1 MMNVQWNDILDV
13 ALNVPNA
20 LCTFYFQSRA
30 CNIKYK
36 KTYVAVFFLVISLLT
51 FLQDIECIS
60 QEFHVVVACITIVLG
75 TQIFVVEKRLAALQF
90 CILLYLSLVL
100 CEALSYVVCFIL
112 FGESILVMI
121 NEIRSMI
128 YIKLYFAIA
137 SFIVE
142 YAVYRLWR
150 GRTDKLKENL
160 NNGIF
165 IILPL
170 ELVIAWC
177 SLWISLAEQENS
189 NAAVFL
195 VASIIFALIFNI
207 MQLVIS
213 EQDIRKQKEL
223 VRTEILKSQLDN
235 QNSRRKELK
244 KEVEKADETK
254 RYILENV
261 GRAERFLGEKQGE
274 NAREQLQGIVD
285 TIAVKY
291 MYSNNKIADALLSQ
305 KAKVCDEYGIQLS
318 CRLDFPDNMPV
329 DNAKLCIILSNLL
342 DNAIRACCELKPD
355 VGKEHKPFIS
365 LKVNEQF
372 GYLVI
377 RQENSFNG
385 IVENRRSGAF
395 SEHGLGLEIIKSIA
409 DELKGELVTK
419 HDDKVFVTSVGVPLA

>member
-13 ALNVPNA
+13 ALNIPNA

-150 GRTDKLKENL
+150 GRTYKLKENL

-195 VASIIFALIFNI
+195 VASIIFALILNI

-244 KEVEKADETK
+244 KELEKADETK

-261 GRAERFLGEKQGE
+261 GRAERFLEEKQGE

-285 TIAVKY
+285 AIAVKY
-291 MYSNNKIADALLSQ
+291 MYSNNKIADALLSD
-305 KAKVCDEYGIQLS
+305 KAKLCEEYGIELK
-318 CRLDFPDNMPV
+318 CRLDFPDNMPI
-329 DNAKLCIILSNLL
+329 DNARLCIVLSNLI
-342 DNAIRACCELKPD
+342 DNAIRACRELTE
-355 VGKEHKPFIS
+355 GSTAEHKPFIS

-419 HDDKVFVTSVGVPLA
+419 HDDKVFVTSVGVPLM

>member
-1 MMNVQWNDILDV
+1 M
-13 ALNVPNA
+13 
-20 LCTFYFQSRA
+20 
-30 CNIKYK
+30 
-36 KTYVAVFFLVISLLT
+36 
-51 FLQDIECIS
+51 
-60 QEFHVVVACITIVLG
+60 
-75 TQIFVVEKRLAALQF
+75 
-90 CILLYLSLVL
+90 
-100 CEALSYVVCFIL
+100 CFIL

-142 YAVYRLWR
+142 YAVYRLWM
-150 GRTDKLKENL
+150 GRADKLKENL

-213 EQDIRKQKEL
+213 EQDIRKQKEF
-223 VRTEILKSQLDN
+223 VRAEILKSQMYN
-235 QNSRRKELK
+235 QDSRKKELK
-244 KEVEKADETK
+244 KELEKADETK
-254 RYILENV
+254 RYILGNV
-261 GRAERFLGEKQGE
+261 GRAERFLEEKQGE

-285 TIAVKY
+285 AIAVKY
-291 MYSNNKIADALLSQ
+291 MYSNNKIADALLSD
-305 KAKVCDEYGIQLS
+305 KAKLCEEYGIELK
-318 CRLDFPDNMPV
+318 CRLDFPANMPI
-329 DNAKLCIILSNLL
+329 DNARLCIILSNLI
-342 DNAIRACCELKPD
+342 DNAIRACRELTE
-355 VGKEHKPFIS
+355 GSAAEHKPFIS

-409 DELKGELVTK
+409 DELKGELVTE
-419 HDDKVFVTSVGVPLA
+419 HDNKVFVTSVGVPLA